1 MRLDILKFYLYYGL
15 FISFDYSVQ
24 ANVNNQKCASNEECD
39 GTKSLTC
46 KEGVCACK
54 EDNLYWN
61 TKAANCGRLH
71 IHLLELVSISQN
83 ISLIELSYQTW
94 NERKVFSH

>member
-1 MRLDILKFYLYYGL
+1 MIYHFIL
-15 FISFDYSVQ
+15 YSVQ

-54 EDNLYWN
+54 EDKLYWN
-61 TKAANCGRLH
+61 TKAANCGS
-71 IHLLELVSISQN
+71 LLIFTRTSFYLA
-83 ISLIELSYQTW
+83 
-94 NERKVFSH
+94 